1 MKILLPENSADITL
15 LQYQKYIELLKREEL
30 NEYQFSIRKVQIF
43 TGMKITD
50 IQSLEQKE
58 FKEILEQIEKALDTP
73 VEFVNRFMI
82 DDVEFGFVPNLD
94 KISGSEYFDLS
105 KYGDNVET
113 LHNLMSVLFRP
124 IKDKNA
130 LGQYSLV
137 PYNGTAEWADIM
149 KLTPMNVVNGALLFF
164 LNLSQELVSYT
175 QRYTEQE
182 QAREELQA
190 TTLKSGDGMQRLT
203 SWLRVRFGNMKR
215 LRE

>member
-50 IQSLEQKE
+50 IQALEQKE
-58 FKEILEQIEKALDTP
+58 FKGILEQIEKALDTP
-73 VEFVNRFMI
+73 VGFVNRFMI
-82 DDVEFGFVPNLD
+82 DDVEFGFVTLD
-94 KISGSEYFDLS
+94 KITGGEYFDLS
-105 KYGDNVET
+105 TYGDNVET
-113 LHNLMSVLFRP
+113 LHKLMAILFRP

-137 PYNGTAEWADIM
+137 SYKGTAERAEIM
-149 KLTPMNVVNGALLFF
+149 KLTPMNVVNGALFFF

-182 QAREELQA
+182 QAREESQV
-190 TTLKSGDGMQRLT
+190 TTLSNGDGKQLST
-203 SWLRVRFGNMKR
+203 C
-215 LRE
+215 